1 MSLASMTGFARA
13 HGLTG
18 AWRWAWEIRSVNAK
32 GLDLRLRVPNGFDAL
47 DAGARAAATKAL
59 SRGSVSG
66 TFTVTREG
74 DSISVGINQPALR
87 TLYAAAREAATD
99 LGSAPPSLDALL
111 GVKGIVEVIEAE
123 QSEGDREAIARDAL
137 TGFEQALRDLS
148 SMRLTEGAA
157 LRAILTERLD
167 GIAALI
173 AAAETLPERKLE
185 AIKARLAEQV
195 KALAESHAGLDPE
208 RLHQE
213 AVLLATKADVRE
225 ELDRLTAHVAAA
237 RDLLAQGGPVGRK
250 LDFLAQ
256 EFNREA
262 NTLCSK
268 SNAVALTQIGLDLKL
283 LVDQFR
289 EQIANIE

>member
-32 GLDLRLRVPNGFDAL
+32 GLDLRLRLPNSFDAL
-47 DAGARAAATKAL
+47 DAAVRAAATKAL
-59 SRGSVSG
+59 SRGSVSA

-74 DSISVGINQPALR
+74 DSIAVALNQPALAA
-87 TLYAAAREAATD
+87 LFAAANAAAAT
-99 LGSAPPSLDALL
+99 LGSAPPTLDALL
-111 GVKGIVEVIEAE
+111 GVKGIVEVVEAQQTE
-123 QSEGDREAIARDAL
+123 SDREAIARDAL
-137 TGFEQALRDLS
+137 AGFEQALADLS
-148 SMRLTEGAA
+148 VMRRAEGAA
-157 LRAILTERLD
+157 LRTILTERLD
-167 GIAALI
+167 GIARLA
-173 AAAETLPERKLE
+173 AAAEALPERRLE
-185 AIKARLAEQV
+185 AIQARLAEQV
-195 KALAESHAGLDPE
+195 RLLAESHHALDPE

-213 AVLLATKADVRE
+213 AILLATKADVRE
-225 ELDRLTAHVAAA
+225 ELDRLSAHLGAA
-237 RDLLAQGGPVGRK
+237 RELLAQGGPVGRR

-256 EFNREA
+256 EFNRET

-268 SNAVALTQIGLDLKL
+268 SNAVTLTQIGLDLKL

>member
-18 AWRWAWEIRSVNAK
+18 AWRWTWEVRSVNAK
-32 GLDLRLRVPNGFDAL
+32 GLDLRLRLPSGFDAL
-47 DAGARAAATKAL
+47 DAAARAAATKAL

-74 DSISVGINQPALR
+74 DSLSVGLNKEALR
-87 TLYAAAREAATD
+87 ALYAATREAAAD
-99 LGSAPPSLDALL
+99 LGSAPPALDALL
-111 GVKGIVEVIEAE
+111 NVKGIVEVIEAE
-123 QSEGDREAIARDAL
+123 QTEADRDAISRDAAA
-137 TGFEQALRDLS
+137 GFGRALHDLS
-148 SMRLTEGAA
+148 LMRRGEGAA
-157 LRAILTERLD
+157 LRAVLGERLD
-167 GIAALI
+167 AIARLI
-173 AAAETLPERKLE
+173 TAAEALPERKLE

-195 KALAESHAGLDPE
+195 RALADIHAALDPD

>member
-18 AWRWAWEIRSVNAK
+18 IWRWTWEVRSVNAK
-32 GLDLRLRVPNGFDAL
+32 GLDLRLRLPNGFDTL

-66 TFTVTREG
+66 TFSVTREG
-74 DSISVGINQPALR
+74 DSLAVGINRDALR
-87 TLYAAAREAATD
+87 TLYGAAREAATE
-99 LGSAPPSLDALL
+99 LGATPPSIEALL
-111 GVKGIVEVIEAE
+111 GVKGIVEVVEAE
-123 QSEGDREAIARDAL
+123 QTEMDREAVSRDAL
-137 TGFEQALRDLS
+137 AGFERALKDLS
-148 SMRLTEGAA
+148 AMRLTEGAA
-157 LRAILTERLD
+157 LRAILSERLD
-167 GIAALI
+167 AITALI
-173 AAAETLPERKLE
+173 AAAEALPERKLE
-185 AIKARLAEQV
+185 AIKARLADQV
-195 KALAESHAGLDPE
+195 RALSESHAGLDPE

-213 AVLLATKADVRE
+213 AVLLAAKADVRE
-225 ELDRLTAHVAAA
+225 ELDRLTAHVSAA

>member
-13 HGLTG
+13 QGITG
-18 AWRWAWEIRSVNAK
+18 QWRWSWELRSVNAK
-32 GLDLRLRVPNGFDAL
+32 GLDLRFRVPGGFDAL
-47 DAGARAAATKAL
+47 DAAVRTAAGKPL

-66 TFTVTREG
+66 TFTVAREG
-74 DSISVGINQPALR
+74 EGVSVTINQPALEALITASR
-87 TLYAAAREAATD
+87 EVGARFGLAA
-99 LGSAPPSLDALL
+99 PSLDALL
-111 GVKGIVEVIEAE
+111 GVKGVLDIKEAE
-123 QSEGDREAIARDAL
+123 QTEADVIAITRDAAA
-137 TGFEQALRDLS
+137 GFQTALLALCD
-148 SMRLTEGAA
+148 MRLSEGAA
-157 LRAILTERLD
+157 LRTVLMERLSAMS
-167 GIAALI
+167 GLI
-173 AAAETLPERKLE
+173 AAAEALPERRLE
-185 AIKARLAEQV
+185 NIKARLQDQV
-195 KALAESHAGLDPE
+195 RALLDAASPLDPD

-213 AVLLATKADVRE
+213 AALLAAKADVRE

-237 RDLLAQGGPVGRK
+237 YDLLEKGGPVGRK

-289 EQIANIE
+289 EQIQNIE